1 MGGWSQYFILSGRSH
16 GQEKK
21 IIISSFKEQQ
31 VWQIRE
37 AK

>member
-16 GQEKK
+16 GEEKK
-21 IIISSFKEQQ
+21 IISSFKEQQ